1 VRRPLFLLLLVT
13 VALKAAVLAHFNAH
27 PLLQPVGE
35 MDSGVYARLAADV
48 AHGDVLLRGR
58 GPEPFFVSPLYIY
71 FLVAVHLLSA
81 GSLLAAKFV
90 QIALGTA
97 AVGLVWGMTR
107 RLFDDRAALVAG
119 ILYALTG
126 VVTFHEVLILQA
138 ALDPFL
144 TALSLF
150 LLAVGLTSGSFS
162 AKVNGAEAAA
172 PGGARGWRWVAAGG
186 GRGRW
191 LAAGAAFGLLALNRP
206 NALLCVA
213 VIAVALAVA
222 PLKKG
227 QPAARSGPGARRPS
241 LPFEENSLRRAWIA
255 VAFLAGTA
263 AVVALPFA
271 RNLIVSGEPVL
282 ISSHGGLNFLV
293 GNGPGANG
301 VYRWLDGITPSVTGQ
316 IADAKRIAEAETGR
330 PLRAREV
337 SSFFARRAWTWIGSH
352 PAAATRLFAKKL
364 WYVFSNDEMS
374 LNFSF
379 SWYRRESLLL
389 TFLGVGPW
397 LLVPLGGAGLAL
409 ALLGAGKLPGRDAAV
424 WASFVPAY
432 ALLVAAFFVATRY
445 RLPLFVPL
453 AVGAGG
459 AVSLLFEAWRAHK
472 KKPLVVA
479 ACVALPLMALTLWP
493 TGIDDGS
500 SEEETQWVLHLIGS
514 GDTSEAATHL
524 GALAKTHPSSG
535 LLWFRAGQAWAAAGH
550 LDDAIPALERSLSI
564 DPGQAE
570 TQNVLSAAH
579 ERRGMER
586 VVAGELAAAVPDL
599 EEAARLDSKNATVRL
614 NLAAILAEKGDRA
627 RARALATE
635 ALALRPGYEKA
646 EALLKALR

>member
-1 VRRPLFLLLLVT
+1 VRRPLFLLLLAT

-27 PLLQPVGE
+27 PLLQPAGD

-48 AHGDVLLRGR
+48 ARGDLLLRGP
-58 GPEPFFVSPLYIY
+58 GPVPFFVSPLYIY
-71 FLVAVHLLSA
+71 FLAAIHALSA
-81 GSLLAAKFV
+81 GSLLAAKVV
-90 QIALGTA
+90 QIVLGTA

-107 RLFDDRAALVAG
+107 RLFGDRAALVAG

-150 LLAVGLTSGSFS
+150 LLAVAFTHGRISS
-162 AKVNGAEAAA
+162 KVNGAEAAA
-172 PGGARGWRWVAAGG
+172 LRGALPGSAGW
-186 GRGRW
+186 GRW
-191 LAAGAAFGLLALNRP
+191 LAVGAALGLFALNRP
-206 NALLCVA
+206 NV
-213 VIAVALAVA
+213 
-222 PLKKG
+222 
-227 QPAARSGPGARRPS
+227 
-241 LPFEENSLRRAWIA
+241 LPF
-255 VAFLAGTA
+255 A
-263 AVVALPFA
+263 AVVAVGLVARSLSARGERLLPFPFKENLLRTFRCTGAFLGGTAAIVVFPLA

-316 IADAKRIAEAETGR
+316 TADAKRIAEAETGR
-330 PLRAREV
+330 PLTAREV
-337 SSFFARRAWTWIGSH
+337 SSFFARRAWTWIGDH
-352 PAAATRLFAKKL
+352 PADAMRLFAKKL
-364 WYVFSNDEMS
+364 WYVLSNDEMS

-409 ALLGAGKLPGRDAAV
+409 ALVGAGKLPGRDAAV

-472 KKPLVVA
+472 KKPLIVA
-479 ACVALPLMALTLWP
+479 ACVALPLLALTLWP

-500 SEEETQWVLHLIGS
+500 SEEETQWVLHLIGA
-514 GDTSEAATHL
+514 GDTSGAATRL
-524 GALAKTHPSSG
+524 DALAKAHPLPG
-535 LLWFRAGQAWAAAGH
+535 LLWFRAGQAWAAAGRF
-550 LDDAIPALERSLSI
+550 DDAIPALERSLSI

-570 TQNVLSAAH
+570 TQKVLSAAH
-579 ERRGMER
+579 ERRGMDR
-586 VVAGELAAAVPDL
+586 IVAGDMAAAVPDL
-599 EEAARLDSKNATVRL
+599 EEVVRLDSKNATVRL
-614 NLAAILAEKGDRA
+614 NLAAILAERGDRA
-627 RARALATE
+627 RARSLAAE

-646 EALLKALR
+646 EALLRALQ

>member
-27 PLLQPVGE
+27 PLLQPEGE

-48 AHGDVLLRGR
+48 ARGDVLVR
-58 GPEPFFVSPLYIY
+58 GPGSVPFFVSPLYIY
-71 FLVAVHLLSA
+71 FLAAVHLLLA
-81 GSLLAAKFV
+81 GSLLAAKVV

-97 AVGLVWGMTR
+97 AVGLVWGTTR

-119 ILYALTG
+119 SLYALTG

-144 TALSLF
+144 TALFLF
-150 LLAVGLTSGSFS
+150 LLADALARGRSKVSL
-162 AKVNGAEAAA
+162 KVNKAEAAA
-172 PGGARGWRWVAAGG
+172 AGGALPGSAGW
-186 GRGRW
+186 GRW
-191 LAAGAAFGLLALNRP
+191 LAVGAALGLFALNRP
-206 NALLCVA
+206 NV
-213 VIAVALAVA
+213 
-222 PLKKG
+222 
-227 QPAARSGPGARRPS
+227 
-241 LPFEENSLRRAWIA
+241 LPF
-255 VAFLAGTA
+255 A
-263 AVVALPFA
+263 AVVALGLVARSLSTRGERLLPLPFKENALRTLRCTAAFLGGTAAIVVFPFA

-316 IADAKRIAEAETGR
+316 TADAKRIAEAETGR
-330 PLRAREV
+330 SLTAREV
-337 SSFFARRAWTWIGSH
+337 SSFFARRAWTWIANH
-352 PAAATRLFAKKL
+352 PAAAMGLFAKKL

-379 SWYRRESLLL
+379 IWYRRESLLL
-389 TFLGVGPW
+389 TLLGVGPW
-397 LLVPLGGAGLAL
+397 LLVPLGGAGLAF
-409 ALLGAGKLPGRDAAV
+409 ALVGAGKLPVRDAAV

-459 AVSLLFEAWRAHK
+459 AVSLLFEAWRARK
-472 KKPLVVA
+472 KRAFVVA
-479 ACVALPLMALTLWP
+479 ACVALPLLALALWP
-493 TGIDDGS
+493 TRIDDGS
-500 SEEETQWVLHLIGS
+500 SEEETQWVLHLIGAGDAS
-514 GDTSEAATHL
+514 GAATRL
-524 GALAKTHPSSG
+524 DALAKTHPSPG
-535 LLWFRAGQAWAAAGH
+535 LLWFRAGQAWAAAEH
-550 LDDAIPALERSLSI
+550 FDDAIPALERSLSI

-570 TQNVLSAAH
+570 TQKVLSAAH

-586 VVAGELAAAVPDL
+586 AIAGNMAAAVPDL

-646 EALLKALR
+646 EALLRALR